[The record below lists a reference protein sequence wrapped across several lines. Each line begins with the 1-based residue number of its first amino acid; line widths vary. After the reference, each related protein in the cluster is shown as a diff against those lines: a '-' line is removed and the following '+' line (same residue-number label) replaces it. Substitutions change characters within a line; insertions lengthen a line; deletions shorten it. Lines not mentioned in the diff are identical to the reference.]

1 LITAI
6 PVHTLSSRGGALEL
20 AESLAPAHA
29 YLRTTITNLVLSL
42 VAVIAVC
49 SLIMLLSSV
58 VLVGRPIGVLV
69 ERARSIGAGNLSDR
83 LKLAQNDE
91 IGELAAEM
99 DAMCERLAAAR
110 DDLDKETAARI
121 RTLEQLRHADR
132 LTTVGRLAAGIAH
145 ELGTPLNVVSGRA
158 KMLARPGVTPEQTQ
172 EYARIVSEQADR
184 MAGIIRQLLDFARR
198 REPRRQRHDLR
209 AVASQTVSLLEP
221 LARKRGVRVA
231 LTEGPSTHAS
241 VDAGQL
247 QQALTN
253 LVVNA
258 VHVSP
263 EQSTVEVSVTRGV
276 AKPPEGGER
285 EVAVIKVVD
294 QGSGIPPEVRDQIF
308 DPFFTT
314 KPVGAGTGLGLSVTR
329 DIVIEHGGWITVDT
343 APGAG
348 TTFGIHLPLNEEP

>member
-1 LITAI
+1 
-6 PVHTLSSRGGALEL
+6 
-20 AESLAPAHA
+20 
-29 YLRTTITNLVLSL
+29 
-42 VAVIAVC
+42 
-49 SLIMLLSSV
+49 
-58 VLVGRPIGVLV
+58 
-69 ERARSIGAGNLSDR
+69 
-83 LKLAQNDE
+83 
-91 IGELAAEM
+91 
-99 DAMCERLAAAR
+99 
-110 DDLDKETAARI
+110 
-121 RTLEQLRHADR
+121 
-132 LTTVGRLAAGIAH
+132 
-145 ELGTPLNVVSGRA
+145 
-158 KMLARPGVTPEQTQ
+158 
-172 EYARIVSEQADR
+172 
-184 MAGIIRQLLDFARR
+184 
-198 REPRRQRHDLR
+198 
-209 AVASQTVSLLEP
+209 
-221 LARKRGVRVA
+221 
-231 LTEGPSTHAS
+231 